1 MANSRKVNMI
11 KALQI
16 IVFLIVS
23 TVGLQ
28 AQVVFEGIVKDIDTK
43 ENIAY
48 VNIGI
53 LNKNVGTVTD
63 VAGKFS
69 IPLDGKYDDETLKIS
84 IIGYKSRD
92 FKVGNFK
99 KEYTKNSVI
108 YLEKNIAE
116 LKEVVI
122 NGNLKTAVLGNPI
135 GKKGMSAGF
144 IKNLPGNEI
153 GIPVKIKKSPTYI
166 EAFHAMVAYNNYKD
180 LKFRINFYD
189 LKDGKPN
196 NTILTENIIATSNIK
211 NGELTIDLS
220 GYNIVAESDFFMSIE
235 LIENLGEGGLHFLV
249 DEDGPRIMSRAASH
263 GKWIQQED
271 VSFGFTVTTRY

>member
-1 MANSRKVNMI
+1 MI